1 MVEEFDTR
9 VYINRPVGEVFARW
23 ADLGRAPE
31 WAAAVI
37 ERRKL
42 TEGPVGVGTKYRAV
56 DQFLGRRIEFTL
68 EITEYEPDRLMAGA
82 WSGAMEGGW
91 EARFEDRDGGTE
103 LAVHAE
109 MKPSEML
116 KLLSPFMG
124 GFAKRAMQ
132 KDLAR
137 FKTWVEAGAG

>member
-1 MVEEFDTR
+1 MEEFDTR

-82 WSGAMEGGW
+82 WSGARHVPEQCFVS
-91 EARFEDRDGGTE
+91 ALPAE
-103 LAVHAE
+103 LVE
-109 MKPSEML
+109 TVL
-116 KLLSPFMG
+116 KLRESVQQVALIRVVPRDCDVVDCG
-124 GFAKRAMQ
+124 VDTG
-132 KDLAR
+132 
-137 FKTWVEAGAG
+137 